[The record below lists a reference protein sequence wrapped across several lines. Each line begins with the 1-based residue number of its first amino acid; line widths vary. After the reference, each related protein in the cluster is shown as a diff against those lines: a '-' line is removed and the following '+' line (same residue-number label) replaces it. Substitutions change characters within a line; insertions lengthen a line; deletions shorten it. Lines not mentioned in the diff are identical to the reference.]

1 MSQKV
6 NGHTLEL
13 VSLPNVER
21 RVYKCVECGE
31 VNGHISDYQR
41 TGCGIDKHTNKGGN
55 MRNKADNH
63 NNYK

>member
-31 VNGHISDYQR
+31 VNGHISDFQR
-41 TGCGIDKHTNKGGN
+41 VDCGDKKHGNKGGN
-55 MRNKADNH
+55 MRNQSKDSVWH
-63 NNYK
+63 K